1 MTVDNDFRL
10 TIVIVS
16 YNTRDTLV
24 RCLKTLHDSP
34 PKVAHQ
40 IIVVDNASSD
50 GTVDLIHAKWPSLR
64 IIQMDFNAGFSAAN
78 NAAIHSSQSELVL
91 LLNSDT
97 VPAPNSIDNLVSA
110 LDDNSDVAAAGPR
123 LINLSGQVEL
133 SFGRMISPWNEAWQ
147 KLITL
152 GITEQFPFVTSWLKR
167 KTHTTHYPDWISGAC
182 MLVRRTDGD
191 TVGWLDERYFLY
203 TEDVDFCAALR
214 AVGHRILFTPNAE
227 VVHIGGQ
234 SGSNDPLATRY
245 LYRRSHLAFYAKHH
259 PRWHAPL
266 RWLLRLRHQ
275 LPPTE

>member
-1 MTVDNDFRL
+1 MTVDSDFRL

-24 RCLKTLHDSP
+24 RCLKALHDSP
-34 PKVAHQ
+34 PKISHQ

-78 NAAIHSSQSELVL
+78 NAAIDSSQSELVL

-110 LDDNSDVAAAGPR
+110 FDDNSDVAAAGPR
-123 LINLSGQVEL
+123 LINLRGQVEL

-147 KLITL
+147 KLVTL
-152 GITEQFPFVTSWLKR
+152 GITEQFPFFTSWLKR

-214 AVGHRILFTPNAE
+214 AVGHRILFTPDAE

-234 SGSNDPLATRY
+234 SGSNDPLATHY
-245 LYRRSHLAFYAKHH
+245 LYRKSHLAFYAKHH

>member
-1 MTVDNDFRL
+1 MTVDSDFRL

-24 RCLKTLHDSP
+24 RCLKALHDSP
-34 PKVAHQ
+34 LKVAHQ

-50 GTVDLIHAKWPSLR
+50 GTVDLIRTKWPSLR
-64 IIQMDFNAGFSAAN
+64 IIRMDFNAGFSAAN
-78 NAAIHSSQSELVL
+78 NAAIDSSQSELVL

-110 LDDNSDVAAAGPR
+110 LDNNSDVAAAGPR
-123 LINLSGQVEL
+123 LINLRGQVEL

-147 KLITL
+147 KLVTL
-152 GITEQFPFVTSWLKR
+152 GITEQFPFFTSWLKR

-234 SGSNDPLATRY
+234 SGSSDPLATHY
-245 LYRRSHLAFYAKHH
+245 LYRKSHLAFYAKHH

>member
-1 MTVDNDFRL
+1 MTVDSDFRL

-24 RCLKTLHDSP
+24 RCLKALHDSP

-50 GTVDLIHAKWPSLR
+50 GTVDLIHTKWPSLR
-64 IIQMDFNAGFSAAN
+64 IIQMGFNAGFSAAN
-78 NAAIHSSQSELVL
+78 NAAIDSSQSELVL

-97 VPAPNSIDNLVSA
+97 VPAPNSVDNLVSA

-123 LINLSGQVEL
+123 LINLRGQIEL

-147 KLITL
+147 KLVTL
-152 GITEQFPFVTSWLKR
+152 GITEQFPFFTSWLKR

-214 AVGHRILFTPNAE
+214 AVGHRILFTPDAE

-234 SGSNDPLATRY
+234 SGSSDPLATHY
-245 LYRRSHLAFYAKHH
+245 LYRKSHLAFYAKHH
-259 PRWHAPL
+259 PRWLGPL

>member
-1 MTVDNDFRL
+1 MTVDSNFRL

-24 RCLKTLHDSP
+24 RCLKALQDSP
-34 PKVAHQ
+34 PSVAHQ
-40 IIVVDNASSD
+40 IVVVDNASSD

-64 IIQMDFNAGFSAAN
+64 IIQMGFNAGFSAAN
-78 NAAIHSSQSELVL
+78 NAAVHSSQSELVL

-123 LINLSGQVEL
+123 LINLRGQVEL
-133 SFGRMISPWNEAWQ
+133 SFGRMISPWNEARR
-147 KLITL
+147 KLVTL
-152 GITEQFPFVTSWLKR
+152 GITEQLPFVTSWLKR

-182 MLVRRTDGD
+182 MLVRRTHGD

-227 VVHIGGQ
+227 VIHIGGQ
-234 SGSNDPLATRY
+234 SGSNDPLATRS
-245 LYRRSHLAFYAKHH
+245 LYRKSHLAFYAKHH

-266 RWLLRLRHQ
+266 RWLLRLRQQ
-275 LPPTE
+275 LPPTK

>member
-1 MTVDNDFRL
+1 MTVDSDFRL

-24 RCLKTLHDSP
+24 RCLKALHDSP
-34 PKVAHQ
+34 LKVAHQ

-50 GTVDLIHAKWPSLR
+50 GTVDLIRTKWPSLR
-64 IIQMDFNAGFSAAN
+64 IIQMGFNAGFSAAN
-78 NAAIHSSQSELVL
+78 NAAIDSSQSELVL

-110 LDDNSDVAAAGPR
+110 LDNNSDVAAAGPR
-123 LINLSGQVEL
+123 LINLRGQVEL

-147 KLITL
+147 KLVTL
-152 GITEQFPFVTSWLKR
+152 GITEQFPFFTSWLKR

-182 MLVRRTDGD
+182 MLVRRIDGD

-214 AVGHRILFTPNAE
+214 AVGHRILFTPDAE

-234 SGSNDPLATRY
+234 SGSNDPLATHY
-245 LYRRSHLAFYAKHH
+245 LYRKSHLAFYAKHH